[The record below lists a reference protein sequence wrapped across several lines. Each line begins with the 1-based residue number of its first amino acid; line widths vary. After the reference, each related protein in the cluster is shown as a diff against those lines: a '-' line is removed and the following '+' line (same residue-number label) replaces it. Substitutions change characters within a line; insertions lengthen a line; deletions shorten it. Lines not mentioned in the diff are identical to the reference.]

1 MQIERLFEIVYILL
15 EKGTVT
21 AQELS
26 DKLNVSK
33 RTILRDI
40 ETLTLAK
47 VPVCTTQGKGGGIYV
62 LENFHPD
69 RNYLNEKQTELLE
82 RLLETL
88 EGEDRTTMQGII
100 RTCALPQKGGL
111 YGRKNP

>member
-47 VPVCTTQGKGGGIYV
+47 VPVCTSRAKEEV
-62 LENFHPD
+62 F
-69 RNYLNEKQTELLE
+69 
-82 RLLETL
+82 
-88 EGEDRTTMQGII
+88 
-100 RTCALPQKGGL
+100 L
-111 YGRKNP
+111 Y